1 MSRLSFRA
9 LGPLR
14 AEVGGEPL
22 NLGGARQ
29 RKVLAMLLLAPGQVV
44 SVESLTEAVWQG
56 APPTTARN
64 QIAICITA
72 LRRIFRYATADEE
85 LIRTAHNGYS
95 LIQGDHRIDIHEM
108 HSLLARARTA
118 STEGAPEEAAELFEQ
133 VLAMWYG
140 SPLEGLAGGH
150 LDHAAARLTELW
162 LDLNEEYAALQLQ
175 LGRYRAAADRLAT
188 LVEQYP
194 LREQARLHLM
204 SAQHLGG
211 RRADALETYRVGR
224 KVLVEE
230 LGIEPGPELQQL
242 HRRILQDSDT
252 TGPHEHAM
260 TGRLTAKAGPP
271 AQLPL
276 PSASFTGREKEIA
289 ALDELLHSRTDATP
303 LAIAALSGASGVG
316 KSALAVHWANRVV
329 EHFPDGQLF
338 VDLRGYDKHDQPFS
352 PMSALDSCLRA
363 LGVQGPEIP
372 AELQERAALF
382 RSLLDGRRMLIVLDN
397 VRSIDQILPL
407 FPGRG
412 DCCVVIT
419 SRDPLG
425 HLAGDYPVLR
435 VPLRPLNT
443 DESCRM
449 LEAMIGRERVTAAP
463 EMAARLAEL
472 CDGLPLALRI
482 LGAQLINKPHR
493 SLSQAVARLEDRR
506 RRLDLL
512 SPDHGGLR
520 AEFWLSYRE
529 LSPDA
534 ARMYRHLSMLCPPPF
549 PAWVGAALL
558 DIDIDQAE
566 DLLDQL
572 VDAQLLEVAVQD
584 ASGAPRYRF
593 LDLLRLFAWERAQEE
608 EPQSEIEAALD
619 RLLGTILTLADLAH
633 EQLSGK
639 GHIPALPQVPG
650 LKLLPHQV
658 ASIMACPMNW
668 FESERQRIVELVK
681 VCADSSRAL
690 YAWALAARLVPLF
703 ETLGY
708 PEDWRTTSEH
718 ALRAAREAGDVLGV
732 GTMLR
737 SLGALAI
744 YQRQYQQA
752 ESLLGLAMEALVE
765 AGEVQGQALVLRNF
779 AVCARFAGDLDSGAR
794 HCRAALRLF
803 ERTEDVSGRSHTLGL
818 LAQIELERGNV
829 QLGIGLTREAIAMS
843 ESPSALRTKTQ
854 NIYRLAEALLRA
866 GELRDAEETSRRA
879 IALTRVQRDRMGEAY
894 GLRALGEAQWRQNLV
909 DEAEESLR
917 DAHEAAEDVGD
928 RFLQARV
935 EVDLA
940 CVKVLRGEHGA
951 ARVCLHRA
959 LAVFRRL
966 NAPVWEE
973 RALHLRDLL
982 DGLSE
987 DLPASIGRLT
997 QALDVP

>member
-1 MSRLSFRA
+1 MRRLSFKA

-14 AEVGGEPL
+14 AEADGEPL
-22 NLGGARQ
+22 KLGGARQ
-29 RKVLAMLLLAPGQVV
+29 RKVLAMLLLSAGQVV

-72 LRRIFRYATADEE
+72 LRRIFRYATGDEE

-95 LIQGDHRIDIHEM
+95 LIQGHHSIDIQEM
-108 HSLLARARTA
+108 HSLLAEARTA
-118 STEGAPEEAAELFEQ
+118 VAEGASEEAAEKFEQ
-133 VLAMWYG
+133 LLAMWYG

-150 LDHAAARLTELW
+150 LDHAAARLTDLW

-175 LGRYRAAADRLAT
+175 LGRYRSAADRLAT
-188 LVEQYP
+188 LVEKYP

-204 SAQHLGG
+204 SAQHLAG
-211 RRADALETYRVGR
+211 RRADALETYRIGR

-230 LGIEPGPELQQL
+230 LGIEPGPALQQL

-252 TGPHEHAM
+252 PGPPEQQPDGLYA
-260 TGRLTAKAGPP
+260 AEAGPP

-276 PSASFTGREKEIA
+276 PAACFTGRDEEIA
-289 ALDELLHSRTDATP
+289 ALDELLRSRTDATP

-316 KSALAVHWANRVV
+316 KSALAVHWANRVA

-338 VDLRGYDKHDQPFS
+338 MDLRGYDKHEQPVS
-352 PMSALDSCLRA
+352 AMSALDNCLRA
-363 LGVQGPEIP
+363 LGVHGPGIP
-372 AELQERAALF
+372 AELQERAALY
-382 RSLLDGRRMLIVLDN
+382 RSMLDGKRMLIVLDN
-397 VRSIDQILPL
+397 VRSIDQILSL

-435 VPLRPLNT
+435 IALRPLST

-449 LEAMIGRERVTAAP
+449 LEAMIGRERVTAEP
-463 EMAARLAEL
+463 RMAARLAEL

-482 LGAQLINKPHR
+482 LAAQLINKPHR
-493 SLSQAVARLEDRR
+493 LLSQSVTRLEDRR

-529 LSPDA
+529 LPPAA
-534 ARMYRHLSMLCPPPF
+534 ARMYRRLGLLSLSHF

-558 DIDIDQAE
+558 DIDLDQAE
-566 DLLDQL
+566 DLMDQL
-572 VDAQLLEVAVQD
+572 VDAQLLEVSPQGR
-584 ASGAPRYRF
+584 SGSPRYRF

-608 EPQSEIEAALD
+608 EPESEREAALD
-619 RLLGTILTLADLAH
+619 RTLGTLLTLADTAH
-633 EQLSGK
+633 QQLSGK
-639 GHIPALPQVPG
+639 GHIPALPELPG
-650 LKLLPHQV
+650 VRLLPHQV
-658 ASIMACPMNW
+658 SSILACPMSW
-668 FESERQRIVELVK
+668 FEAERTLVVDLVR
-681 VCADSSRAL
+681 VCAQSGRAL

-703 ETLGY
+703 ETRGY
-708 PEDWRTTSEH
+708 PEDWRTTAEY
-718 ALRAAREAGDVLGV
+718 ALRAAQEAGDVLGA
-732 GTMLR
+732 GMMLR

-752 ESLLGLAMEALVE
+752 ESLLELAMEALVK
-765 AGEVQGQALVLRNF
+765 AGDVQGQALVLRNF
-779 AVCARFAGDLDSGAR
+779 AMCSRFAGDLDSAAR
-794 HCRAALRLF
+794 HCRAALHLF
-803 ERTEDVSGRSHTLGL
+803 KRTEDVSGRSHTLGL

-843 ESPSALRTKTQ
+843 EGTTALRSKTQ

-866 GELRDAEETSRRA
+866 GELRDAEEASRNV
-879 IALTRVQRDRMGEAY
+879 IALTRSQRDRMGEAY
-894 GLRALGEAQWRQNLV
+894 ALRALAEAQWRQNLIG
-909 DEAEESLR
+909 EAEGSLR
-917 DAHEAAEDVGD
+917 NAHAAAEDVAD
-928 RFLQARV
+928 RFLQARI

-940 CVKVLRGEHGA
+940 CVQALKGEHNA
-951 ARVCLHRA
+951 SRASLHRA
-959 LAVFRRL
+959 LAAFRHL

-973 RALHLRDLL
+973 RTIHLRDLL
-982 DGLSE
+982 DGLGE
-987 DLPASIGRLT
+987 NLPASIGHLT
-997 QALDVP
+997 QALDVS